1 MEDGGQRSL
10 LCSGRNLA
18 TLSSV
23 PTSKI
28 RNIPSGLNNL
38 GQESANSFCKGPD
51 SNYFM
56 FEELLDSAIIA
67 RRHESTKLANRHQ
80 CVPIIL

>member
-1 MEDGGQRSL
+1 MEDGGKRSL

-56 FEELLDSAIIA
+56 SEELLNSS